1 MPTNNQEKEDHS
13 VKWGTFAFRPQHHVK
28 KCDLCSCGLGHR
40 AHRLLSEF
48 VSLEATDGQ
57 NSSDLVSF
65 SATNMLKRIDSLLFV
80 SS

>member
-40 AHRLLSEF
+40 THRLLSEF
-48 VSLEATDGQ
+48 VSLEQPTDRI
-57 NSSDLVSF
+57 LRIWYL
-65 SATNMLKRIDSLLFV
+65 SATSMLKRIESLLFV